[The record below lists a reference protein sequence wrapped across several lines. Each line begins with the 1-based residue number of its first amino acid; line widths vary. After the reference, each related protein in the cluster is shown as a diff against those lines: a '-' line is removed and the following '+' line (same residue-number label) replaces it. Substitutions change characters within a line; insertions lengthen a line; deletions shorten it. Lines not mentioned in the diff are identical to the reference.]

1 MLFED
6 RYHAG
11 RILAAKLEQFRGRP
25 RTIVLGL
32 PRGGVA
38 VAYEVAR
45 ALNLPLDIFVVRKL
59 GAPGHEELAMGAL
72 TSDGTCVFNQDIIR
86 ELGISQIAIGQA
98 IERERIELARREQQ
112 YRTGQS
118 PLALEGYTVILVD
131 DGLAT
136 GATMRAAVRALRPIA
151 RQVIVAVPVAAAST
165 LDELRREAHHV
176 FVVDTPEPFGAVG
189 AFYRDFHQTTDDEVR
204 ALLAQAHQPH
214 PS

>member
-1 MLFED
+1 MYFED

-11 RILAAKLEQFRGRP
+11 RILASKLEQFRDRP

-32 PRGGVA
+32 PRGGVL
-38 VAYEVAR
+38 VACEVAR

-72 TSDGTCVFNQDIIR
+72 TSDGTAVFNQDVIW
-86 ELGISQIAIGQA
+86 ELGISRASIDEAIA
-98 IERERIELARREQQ
+98 RERIELDRREQQ
-112 YRTGQS
+112 YRGRQA
-118 PLALEGYTVILVD
+118 PLALEGHTVILVD

-136 GATMRAAVRALRPIA
+136 GATMRAAVRALRPIV

-165 LDELRREAHHV
+165 LNELRREANQV

-204 ALLAQAHQPH
+204 TLLAQAHQVH